1 MRRLSL
7 VVATVV
13 ALQFSADASLAASDQ
28 TPPPVVSM
36 ITLLASKE
44 KYDGKPVQVSGFLS
58 VTFEDN
64 ALYFDENAYVHQFT
78 ENALWIEYD
87 DADRPTFENYN
98 RHPGYVI
105 GVFKANG
112 CGHLCLYGGAIV
124 GAKLG
129 LMYKER

>member
-44 KYDGKPVQVSGFLS
+44 KYDGKPVQVSAFLS

-87 DADRPTFENYN
+87 DADR